1 MRLGLR
7 CCSFIAEVA
16 FPLFYGDVCLEV
28 LCAECVCVYTK
39 YVWEE
44 GIRQALSV
52 LVCVLINSAGSNESL
67 MFCLPSLMKHRWWG
81 PCVVYACE
89 SVGVNVCAALCMQ
102 IKTPKQEG
110 IVWECIC
117 CCFFLIMWICESGR
131 KGANDKY
138 YFSEFV
144 GMFGLSVKLMTCICL
159 CYWVCVCLCE
169 TPYRLL
175 LASCIPLALVRS
187 NLSVNDA
194 LVIQ

>member
-1 MRLGLR
+1 MLIVKSLGRWDLV
-7 CCSFIAEVA
+7 SGVVLLLLKW
-16 FPLFYGDVCLEV
+16 LFHCFTGMSVWKF
-28 LCAECVCVYTK
+28 CAECVCVYTK

-81 PCVVYACE
+81 PVLCMHVSLCV
-89 SVGVNVCAALCMQ
+89 AALCMQ

-144 GMFGLSVKLMTCICL
+144 FGYV
-159 CYWVCVCLCE
+159 W
-169 TPYRLL
+169 
-175 LASCIPLALVRS
+175 S
-187 NLSVNDA
+187 NLLS
-194 LVIQ
+194 